1 MPNTAV
7 KAANAESTWGEAPWE
22 DRKPLIKLRSR
33 EAGLSREAILKERK
47 RRIKLTESLTP
58 EQGFGVGEGIW
69 NQIIPEKGRIKL
81 TESLT
86 PKQGFGVGGGVSKQI
101 F

>member
-22 DRKPLIKLRSR
+22 DRKPLIHR
-33 EAGLSREAILKERK
+33 EKHFDNEVLLFLSREAVLKERT
-47 RRIKLTESLTP
+47 RRIK
-58 EQGFGVGEGIW
+58 Q
-69 NQIIPEKGRIKL
+69 

-86 PKQGFGVGGGVSKQI
+86 PKLDFGVGGGI
-101 F
+101 W